1 MVTNTLL
8 RLLMRASLRR
18 KAGRPRKYAT
28 VCAQLR
34 SPNTDRLC
42 TRAKE
47 LAKKHVVGGDLSAD
61 ARSLLIQ
68 LRAAIRAGS
77 CTVVSMAI
85 WRYGE

>member
-61 ARSLLIQ
+61 ARSLLIYTYR
-68 LRAAIRAGS
+68 L
-77 CTVVSMAI
+77 
-85 WRYGE
+85 YGITGLKRSSWA